1 MRMAIREK
9 GIKGKVIEPT
19 AHIRLINMLNKPFKK
34 NAYAFD

>member
-19 AHIRLINMLNKPFKK
+19 AHIRLINMLNKPFQK